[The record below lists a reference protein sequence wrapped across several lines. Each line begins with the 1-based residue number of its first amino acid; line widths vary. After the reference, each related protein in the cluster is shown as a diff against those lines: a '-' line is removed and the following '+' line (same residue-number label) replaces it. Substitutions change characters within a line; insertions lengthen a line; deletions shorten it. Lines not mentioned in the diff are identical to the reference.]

1 MPWLRLLVTFRGSSL
16 ERTWKRIA
24 AATLL
29 SIVVTYFEL
38 YYRFDAYSFT
48 TAPFALIGVA
58 LGIFLGFRNNTSY
71 DRFWE
76 GRKLWGALVNTARTL
91 ARQAESVLQPSPDNQ
106 VDELRER
113 MTWRT
118 IAFCHALRL
127 HLREEDQPEELL
139 ALLPAE
145 DHPAVGR
152 AKHRPL
158 MILRQLGRDLR
169 IAKDQGRVDL
179 GGFLAIEGQLTELA
193 NIMGGCERIKATPI
207 PFAYNVLLHRLVA
220 FYCFFLPFG
229 LVDTV
234 HHLTPL
240 VVFLVSHVFFGM
252 DSIVR
257 RLRIPLMMIPIV
269 CRSRRFAERSR
280 LTCGKSSGKPNC
292 PHRCGRSMGCC
303 SKVG

>member
-24 AATLL
+24 SATVL
-29 SIVVTYFEL
+29 SIVVTVMSEGYEFVG
-38 YYRFDAYSFT
+38 YSFT

-76 GRKLWGALVNTARTL
+76 GRKLWGALVNTARTI
-91 ARQAESVLQPSPDNQ
+91 ARQVETILDPPGDNQ
-106 VDELRER
+106 TAGLRET

-118 IAFCHALRL
+118 IAFCHALRM
-127 HLREEDQPEELL
+127 HLREEDCPEELIPFVPSSDYE
-139 ALLPAE
+139 AIAR
-145 DHPAVGR
+145 VR
-152 AKHRPL
+152 HRPL
-158 MILRQLGRDLR
+158 MLIRQLGGELR
-169 IAKDQGRVDL
+169 TAKAEGRVDL
-179 GGFLAIEGQLTELA
+179 GGFLAIEQQLTELA

-252 DSIVR
+252 DSIGEEIENPFDDDPNALPLSAICR
-257 RLRIPLMMIPIV
+257 TIEINLREVLGETDLPPPLRPIDGV
-269 CRSRRFAERSR
+269 LR
-280 LTCGKSSGKPNC
+280 
-292 PHRCGRSMGCC
+292 
-303 SKVG
+303 